1 MKTFL
6 TLSISCLGLALQAQI
21 TPLPAAAHELD
32 SIISNAVVRAV
43 TKEDANDELFNN
55 AYSYT
60 RSRTWVYRDGS
71 GNLKSFEKKDS
82 YENRQLRAAQNAL
95 HPKATSPRPITTPRE
110 TENTNST
117 IKGKALKVKNFSI
130 PNLVSRFQYTLIG
143 QETINGRPAY
153 IIDFVPK
160 KHLEVHQLADH
171 LINLGAGRVWIDEQE
186 FAVVKGQ
193 VHIIS
198 PISIAWGTVGELK
211 TFTYNFTRVRTPEG
225 YWYCDLA
232 EWHLKAREVIL
243 DRIVDYKER
252 RSNVSKITPESLKL
266 DLQKPSHS

>member
-1 MKTFL
+1 
-6 TLSISCLGLALQAQI
+6 LQAQI
-21 TPLPAAAHELD
+21 TPYTNNTPQL
-32 SIISNAVVRAV
+32 SNIIANAVVRAT
-43 TKEDANDELFNN
+43 TKEDANDDLFNN

-71 GNLKSFEKKDS
+71 GNLKSFEKKDT
-82 YENRQLRAAQNAL
+82 YENRQLRAAQAAL
-95 HPKATSPRPITTPRE
+95 HPKPASPAPKPILTPRE
-110 TENTNST
+110 TESTNSP

-130 PNLVSRFQYTLIG
+130 TNIVARFQYTLIG

-153 IIDFVPK
+153 VIDFVPK

-186 FAVVKGQ
+186 FAVVKAQ
-193 VHIIS
+193 VHIVS

-211 TFTYNFTRVRTPEG
+211 TFTYNFTRIRTPEG
-225 YWYCDLA
+225 FWYCDLA

-252 RSNVSKITPESLKL
+252 RSNVSKITPESLQL
-266 DLQKPSHS
+266 DLQKPPHS